1 MNPIEHCGWAVN
13 AEHYRLAEID
23 WCLSDSPVLCWR
35 LNFQSDWL
43 HFGYIAIPPKPEWDI
58 ESR

>member
-1 MNPIEHCGWAVN
+1 MN
-13 AEHYRLAEID
+13 AEHYPLAEID
-23 WCLSDSPVLCWR
+23 RCLSDSPVFCWR